1 VLPPETIKAIMGR
14 GVYLIGKSQLE
25 GYGLQYD

>member
-14 GVYLIGKSQLE
+14 GVYLIGKASWK